1 MVRRSA
7 GSSRGRERTA
17 GFNQYPIVGNH
28 NKWVPI
34 YSVLGHNRGQA
45 HGQTDGRVGGW
56 MDEGGGWKSGWLD
69 EYQILCY
76 KLCGGV
82 RF

>member
-34 YSVLGHNRGQA
+34 YGVLGHNRGQA

-56 MDEGGGWKSGWLD
+56 KDGWVGGWMRGWV
-69 EYQILCY
+69 EEWVV
-76 KLCGGV
+76 G
-82 RF
+82 